1 MNVVCAYVDTICSKK
16 PRKKLRSSAEFF
28 TPECRTV
35 FCAWA
40 REGGRSPRDIKFYRE
55 CRILAS
61 YSFIPSNLSS
71 ICIQEPFLYSRA
83 ILGQFHFMSCLLS
96 GIHFR
101 SVAVVV
107 CNIFRRKRI
116 PSFAFNRNLS
126 FKAFNAVLNK
136 SRFLRE
142 NVGIFARPKCLW
154 NAKEGGGGMK
164 GDFAQRNPRTPS
176 VTRSIFEKPT
186 RWNFGHYAGSGCKFV
201 PESHFVSSFM
211 PIICILSPP
220 MQFPFPGTAAA
231 RETPNKISGQGL
243 DSWKSKV

>member
-1 MNVVCAYVDTICSKK
+1 
-16 PRKKLRSSAEFF
+16 
-28 TPECRTV
+28 
-35 FCAWA
+35 
-40 REGGRSPRDIKFYRE
+40 
-55 CRILAS
+55 
-61 YSFIPSNLSS
+61 
-71 ICIQEPFLYSRA
+71 
-83 ILGQFHFMSCLLS
+83 MSCLLS

-101 SVAVVV
+101 SVAAVVV

-176 VTRSIFEKPT
+176 VTRSIFEKPS

-201 PESHFVSSFM
+201 PNPTLYLHLCPLFAFYPLQCNSPSRAQPLLEKHLIKSVAKAWTVEKAKFKAYVGSSKNGF
-211 PIICILSPP
+211 IL
-220 MQFPFPGTAAA
+220 
-231 RETPNKISGQGL
+231 
-243 DSWKSKV
+243 

>member
-1 MNVVCAYVDTICSKK
+1 
-16 PRKKLRSSAEFF
+16 
-28 TPECRTV
+28 
-35 FCAWA
+35 
-40 REGGRSPRDIKFYRE
+40 
-55 CRILAS
+55 
-61 YSFIPSNLSS
+61 
-71 ICIQEPFLYSRA
+71 
-83 ILGQFHFMSCLLS
+83 MSCLLS

-176 VTRSIFEKPT
+176 VTRSIFEKPS

-220 MQFPFPGTAAA
+220 MQFPFSGSGSA

-243 DSWKSKV
+243 RSWKKLYRPMVTLFDKMLHLKAGKFTVTVKNWWQNALITAEEFCNQKCQKYW

>member
-1 MNVVCAYVDTICSKK
+1 
-16 PRKKLRSSAEFF
+16 
-28 TPECRTV
+28 
-35 FCAWA
+35 
-40 REGGRSPRDIKFYRE
+40 
-55 CRILAS
+55 
-61 YSFIPSNLSS
+61 
-71 ICIQEPFLYSRA
+71 
-83 ILGQFHFMSCLLS
+83 MSCLLS

-176 VTRSIFEKPT
+176 VTRSIFEKPS

-231 RETPNKISGQGL
+231 RETPNKITGQGL
-243 DSWKSKV
+243 DSWKSKVYGLCRQFEKWIYLTKQ